1 MDFTKLK
8 RQINDVKKIAIP
20 RTAILWG
27 PGDFL
32 GGAIESIL
40 NSVNHWRVVKI
51 IDDYDVR
58 TLSREIEKSNPE
70 IIFVNLGNCHGDCL
84 SSVRLTEDAPEL
96 KIITF
101 NPENNLI
108 GVYTRQV
115 IRINEK
121 SDFLSIIN
129 GQFNPKPAGGE
140 IKNVEK

>member
-8 RQINDVKKIAIP
+8 RELNEAKEIAMP

-32 GGAIESIL
+32 GEAIESIL

-51 IDDYDVR
+51 TDDYDVR
-58 TLSREIEKSNPE
+58 TLGREMEKSNPE
-70 IIFVNLGNCHGDCL
+70 IVFVNLGNCHGDFL
-84 SSVRLTEDAPEL
+84 SSIGLMENTPEL
-96 KIITF
+96 KVITF

-108 GVYTRQV
+108 GLYTRQV
-115 IRINEK
+115 IRINGK
-121 SDFLSIIN
+121 SDFLSIIS
-129 GQFNPKPAGGE
+129 GQSNPKPGGGE